1 MADKI
6 IEELWAI
13 KDNIANEYAYNIDA
27 LVAHLQAK
35 GLSAGKKVVNLK
47 AILPTGQNKK
57 MKNQREIAKP
67 QAFEQYSKA
76 EK

>member
-27 LVAHLQAK
+27 LVAHLQTK
-35 GLSAGKKVVNLK
+35 GLSAGKKVVNLEVMQT
-47 AILPTGQNKK
+47 AGQNKK
-57 MKNQREIAKP
+57 RKNQREIAKP
-67 QAFEQYSKA
+67 QAVEQ
-76 EK
+76 